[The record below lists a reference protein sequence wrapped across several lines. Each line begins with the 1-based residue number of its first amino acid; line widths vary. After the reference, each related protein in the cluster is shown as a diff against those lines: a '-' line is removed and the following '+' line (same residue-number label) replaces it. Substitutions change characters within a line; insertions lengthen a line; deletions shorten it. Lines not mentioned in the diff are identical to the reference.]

1 MSINESL
8 ETCAKY
14 QEYKI
19 DGRVRGEERERDLK
33 KSWPKRS
40 HVLGNICWRS
50 AFVLNRKQDKFKKN
64 HRELKVKTISLKRK
78 RKEVPMREEW
88 CIVRD
93 SRMWMLEW
101 HLSALRL
108 STKSTKPDIYTLSNE
123 LLWKME
129 VNVQCLQIRQR
140 CNNIQSID
148 LYYKIWQRNLLGI
161 RENDVIRKHIS
172 QDRNIKLYRILQTL
186 N

>member
-33 KSWPKRS
+33 KSWPKCS

-78 RKEVPMREEW
+78 RSTYEG
-88 CIVRD
+88 
-93 SRMWMLEW
+93 RMVYCE
-101 HLSALRL
+101 
-108 STKSTKPDIYTLSNE
+108 
-123 LLWKME
+123 
-129 VNVQCLQIRQR
+129 RQR
-140 CNNIQSID
+140 VDAGITPQCSQAEYKEHQARY
-148 LYYKIWQRNLLGI
+148 LYSFQW
-161 RENDVIRKHIS
+161 V
-172 QDRNIKLYRILQTL
+172 TL
-186 N
+186 EDGGERSMSSDKAKVQ